1 VFKSIIAQST
11 DFEPTD
17 CEVKMIKYVAG
28 DILLSK
34 SGMIA
39 HGVAPNDDFGQ
50 GLALSMRKNW
60 PSMYKDFRHRQALV
74 V

>member
-1 VFKSIIAQST
+1 
-11 DFEPTD
+11 
-17 CEVKMIKYVAG
+17 MIKYVAG